1 LVDDPSLTASLLQI
15 AKISTLEAS
24 RQPTN
29 HVVAHMSPLKR
40 VLGSLG
46 LVDLL
51 GYGPLA
57 TPSLAGQG
65 IVVEVVVAGIISP
78 FLARRDDSRQWRKG
92 IAAKGTPGP
101 PK

>member
-57 TPSLAGQG
+57 TPLAGQG
-65 IVVEVVVAGIISP
+65 IVVEAVVAGIISP